1 MAAGQQ
7 SQPRKAAP
15 AVSETTAPAPAP
27 RRSNFIGEVFVELR
41 KVTWPTFP
49 EAWRL
54 TLVVLFVI
62 VTVAIY
68 VGIIDY
74 VLSWLTNRFQ
84 LIK

>member
-1 MAAGQQ
+1 M
-7 SQPRKAAP
+7 
-15 AVSETTAPAPAP
+15 SETTAPAPP
-27 RRSNFIGEVFVELR
+27 SKRGNFLGEVLVELR
-41 KVTWPTFP
+41 KVTWPTLP

-68 VGIIDY
+68 VGIIDF
-74 VLSWLTNRFQ
+74 VLSSLTNRFQ